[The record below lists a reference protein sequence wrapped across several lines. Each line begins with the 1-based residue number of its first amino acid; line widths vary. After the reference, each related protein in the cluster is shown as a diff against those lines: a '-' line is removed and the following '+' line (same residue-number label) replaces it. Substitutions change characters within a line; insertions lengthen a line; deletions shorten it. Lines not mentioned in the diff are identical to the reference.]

1 MSKIQTVKKT
11 AVYCRVSTKG
21 QNLEGQRQA
30 IQKWLDG
37 NSITNAVWFE
47 DTFTGM
53 KVDRPAF
60 NELQRGI
67 FNGEFE
73 AVVCYKVDRL
83 ARTMKDGVSVLCD
96 WLERDIRVV
105 AVTQQ
110 FDFAGVIGKTVL
122 GLLLSLAEME
132 MELRRERQ
140 ADGIEVGK
148 QRGVYAGRKA
158 GTLKVNPE
166 RIREL
171 RTTHTI
177 QETAN
182 ALNCSVR
189 TVCKWQKSEV

>member
-1 MSKIQTVKKT
+1 MSKIQPVKKT

-37 NSITNAVWFE
+37 NGITNVVWFE
-47 DTFTGM
+47 DTLTGT

-67 FNGEFE
+67 FNGGFE
-73 AVVCYKVDRL
+73 TLVCYKVDRL
-83 ARTMKDGVSVLCD
+83 ARLMKDGVSILCD
-96 WLERDIRVV
+96 WLERGIRIV

-110 FDFAGVIGKTVL
+110 FDFSGAIGKTIA
-122 GLLLSLAEME
+122 GLLFSLSEME
-132 MELRRERQ
+132 MELRRECQ

-148 QRGVYAGRKA
+148 QRGVYLGRKV
-158 GTLKVNPE
+158 GTLKVSPE

-189 TVCKWQKSEV
+189 TGCKWQKSEV